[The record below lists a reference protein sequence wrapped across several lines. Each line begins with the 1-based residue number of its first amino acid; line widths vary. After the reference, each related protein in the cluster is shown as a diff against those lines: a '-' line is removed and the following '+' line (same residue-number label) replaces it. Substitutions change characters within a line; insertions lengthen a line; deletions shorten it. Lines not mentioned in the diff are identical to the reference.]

1 MNINSPNV
9 ELIFDTFREFG
20 YKIYAVGG
28 CVRDIVLGKEPKDI
42 DFCTDA
48 TPDEMKEIYFK
59 HFCRGN
65 VIKLIPT
72 GEKFGTLTFRFSE
85 QNEQYEITTFR
96 TDGRYEDGRH
106 PKEVSYTKTLEE
118 DLSRRDFTI
127 NAIAY
132 NPEEGLVDPFNGLQD
147 IENRVVRCVGDP
159 KERFN
164 EDALRILRL
173 VRFAIRYNF
182 DIEHT
187 TYLRAI
193 ELVNNLNY
201 VSRERVGKELQEI
214 FNYRLVNLDIH
225 SRSAELLRIILRQI
239 FPLVDT
245 DVKSMVVLAEH
256 VPLLRWYDCCVQENE
271 QEMMTFINRF
281 AVGSD
286 IANGVKNLRR
296 AFDSY
301 KHYGYHYQKRVLG
314 IIRTSEERKAF
325 LSRLIMEQEDIE
337 PLVRAIVNNEPYS
350 IEQLAVD
357 GNWIMK
363 ELNLSPGPEVKEM
376 LEKILDYIC
385 VNPYFNTEN
394 DIRKFIVRTN

>member
-59 HFCRGN
+59 HFRWGN

-164 EDALRILRL
+164 ED
-173 VRFAIRYNF
+173 
-182 DIEHT
+182 
-187 TYLRAI
+187 
-193 ELVNNLNY
+193 
-201 VSRERVGKELQEI
+201 S
-214 FNYRLVNLDIH
+214 
-225 SRSAELLRIILRQI
+225 
-239 FPLVDT
+239 
-245 DVKSMVVLAEH
+245 
-256 VPLLRWYDCCVQENE
+256 
-271 QEMMTFINRF
+271 
-281 AVGSD
+281 
-286 IANGVKNLRR
+286 
-296 AFDSY
+296 
-301 KHYGYHYQKRVLG
+301 LG
-314 IIRTSEERKAF
+314 
-325 LSRLIMEQEDIE
+325 
-337 PLVRAIVNNEPYS
+337 
-350 IEQLAVD
+350 
-357 GNWIMK
+357 
-363 ELNLSPGPEVKEM
+363 
-376 LEKILDYIC
+376 
-385 VNPYFNTEN
+385 
-394 DIRKFIVRTN
+394 

>member
-1 MNINSPNV
+1 MNFDSPNV
-9 ELIFDTFREFG
+9 GFIFDMFSTHG

-28 CVRDIVLGKEPKDI
+28 CVRDFLLGREPKDV

-48 TPDEMKEIYFK
+48 TPKEMKDIWTQIAYRNK
-59 HFCRGN
+59 LH
-65 VIKLIPT
+65 LIPT

-96 TDGRYEDGRH
+96 ADGRYEDGRH

-132 NPEEGLVDPFNGLQD
+132 NPKEGLVDPFNGLQD

-225 SRSAELLRIILRQI
+225 SRSTELLRIILRQI

-363 ELNLSPGPEVKEM
+363 ELTLSPGPEVKEM

>member
-42 DFCTDA
+42 DFCTAA

-59 HFCRGN
+59 HFRWGN

>member
-9 ELIFDTFREFG
+9 NLIFDTFSETG

-28 CVRDIVLGKEPKDI
+28 CVRDTIMSKEPKDI

-48 TPDEMKEIYFK
+48 TPDEMRDIYFK
-59 HFCRGN
+59 HFRWGN

-72 GEKFGTLTFRFSE
+72 GEKFGTMTFRFSE

-96 TDGRYEDGRH
+96 ADGRYEDGRH
-106 PKEVSYTKTLEE
+106 PKEVLYTKTLEE

-132 NPEEGLVDPFNGLQD
+132 NPEEGFVDPYNGLQD

-159 KERFN
+159 KERFT

-173 VRFAIRYNF
+173 ARFAIRYNF
-182 DIEHT
+182 DIESN

-193 ELVNNLNY
+193 ELVDNLDY

-214 FNYRLVNLDIH
+214 FNYSLVNLDIH
-225 SRSAELLRIILRQI
+225 SRATELLRIILRQI

-245 DVKSMVVLAEH
+245 DVKSMGVLAEH
-256 VPLLRWYDCCVQENE
+256 VPLLRWYDCCAQEDE

-301 KHYGYHYQKRVLG
+301 KHCGYYYQKKVLG
-314 IIRTSEERKAF
+314 IVRTPEERKAF
-325 LSRLIMEQEDIE
+325 LSRLLLENEDIG

-350 IEQLAVD
+350 IEQLVVD

-363 ELNLSPGPEVKEM
+363 ELNLSPGPKVKEI

-385 VNPYFNTEN
+385 VNPYFNTKN
-394 DIRKFIVRTN
+394 DIERFIRRTN

>member
-59 HFCRGN
+59 HFRWGN

-225 SRSAELLRIILRQI
+225 SRSTELLRIILRQI

-256 VPLLRWYDCCVQENE
+256 VPLLRWYECCVQENE

>member
-1 MNINSPNV
+1 MSINSPNV
-9 ELIFDTFREFG
+9 ELIFDTFKEFG

-59 HFCRGN
+59 HFRWGN

>member
-59 HFCRGN
+59 HFRWSN

-225 SRSAELLRIILRQI
+225 SRSTELLRIILRQI
-239 FPLVDT
+239 FPLIDT

-394 DIRKFIVRTN
+394 DIKKFIVRTN